1 MTVAPGTSLAASL
14 GLALFGVFGAAAV
27 LFVLFVRFGA
37 RLAARHRERFERGV
51 GARMREAFLFVDT
64 TRLLAVQHLMTFF
77 AALAAWW
84 ATGAWPA
91 ALAVAFGAALLPRLA
106 LARLRKRR
114 IEAFRA
120 QMPDAL
126 MLVAGGLR
134 SGSGLMQALAQA
146 AGELPPPARH
156 EFGLLLRE
164 QRLGVSLDD
173 ALVSFGRR
181 MPIEESVLFGS
192 ALRIG
197 SAAGGSMAATL
208 ESLAD
213 SMRRKLSIE
222 GKIRALTA
230 QGRLQAWVM
239 GALPSL
245 LAVVLFAIEPVA
257 MSALVTTWQGW
268 LVCGVVGTLQ
278 AIGVLAIRRIVTI
291 DV

>member
-1 MTVAPGTSLAASL
+1 MAGLGASL
-14 GLALFGVFGAAAV
+14 WLALVGAFGAAAA
-27 LFVLFVRFGA
+27 LLVLFVRFGA
-37 RLAARHRERFERGV
+37 RFAARHRERFERGV
-51 GARMREAFLFVDT
+51 GVRMREAFLFVDT
-64 TRLLAVQHLMTFF
+64 TRLLALQHLFTLG

-84 ATGAWPA
+84 ATGAWQA
-91 ALAVAFGAALLPRLA
+91 ALVVAFAAALLPRWA
-106 LARLRKRR
+106 LARLRRRR
-114 IEAFRA
+114 IEGFRQ

-134 SGSGLMQALAQA
+134 SGSGLMPAIAQA
-146 AGELPPPARH
+146 ADELPPPARH

-164 QRLGVSLDD
+164 HRLGVSLDD
-173 ALVSFGRR
+173 ALASFGRR
-181 MPIEESVLFGS
+181 VPIEESVLFAS

-213 SMRRKLSIE
+213 SMRRKLAIE

-230 QGRLQAWVM
+230 QGRLQALVM

-245 LAVVLFAIEPVA
+245 LAVALFAIEPVA
-257 MSALVTTWQGW
+257 MRALVTTWHGW
-268 LVCGVVGTLQ
+268 VVCAVVALLQ
-278 AIGVLAIRRIVTI
+278 VLGALAIRRIVAI